1 MNLKVLKTKFEV
13 CKFEKDEL
21 KLLLVDSVYAHSTG
35 FLNFWR
41 KIQKKGSDEIYKVLD
56 ENGEDGN
63 FLKSKVAESPE
74 AEIQEEVGK
83 TRVEK

>member
-1 MNLKVLKTKFEV
+1 MHILQVFWVFE
-13 CKFEKDEL
+13 EK
-21 KLLLVDSVYAHSTG
+21 Y
-35 FLNFWR
+35 
-41 KIQKKGSDEIYKVLD
+41 KKNVSDEIYKALD
-56 ENGEDGN
+56 EENGEDGN

>member
-1 MNLKVLKTKFEV
+1 MHTLQVFWIFE
-13 CKFEKDEL
+13 EKYN
-21 KLLLVDSVYAHSTG
+21 KNV
-35 FLNFWR
+35 
-41 KIQKKGSDEIYKVLD
+41 SDEIYKVLD

-83 TRVEK
+83 IHFEK